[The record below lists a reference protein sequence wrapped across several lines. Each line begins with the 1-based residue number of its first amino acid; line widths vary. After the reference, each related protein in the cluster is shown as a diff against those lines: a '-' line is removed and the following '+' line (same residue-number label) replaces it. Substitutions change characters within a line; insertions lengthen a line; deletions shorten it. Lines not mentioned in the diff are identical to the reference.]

1 MANIKKGDI
10 VQVLT
15 GSKEANGGDRGKQG
29 EVLSVDRERN
39 RVLVK
44 GINMVK
50 KHKKVQTTEG
60 ANGRTTGGIEIAE
73 AYIHIS
79 NVALID
85 PSTKKPTRL
94 GARLESVTRDGVKK
108 TVRVRVAK
116 SSGKDI

>member
-1 MANIKKGDI
+1 MASIKKGDI
-10 VQVLT
+10 VQVIA
-15 GSKEANGGDRGKQG
+15 GAKQDRGGDRGKQG
-29 EVLSVDRERN
+29 EVLAVDRERN

-44 GINMVK
+44 GVKMVT
-50 KHKKVQTTEG
+50 KHKRVETTDG
-60 ANGRTTGGIEIAE
+60 TTGKTTGGIEVAE

-94 GARLESVTRDGVKK
+94 GSRVETVTRNGAKK